1 MVIRWPSMPLGILF
15 LVILFLIKYTVHSLL
30 SVSKTTYLVTTPSE
44 LLKTRYL
51 LGTLCVNYMM
61 IHTADQSLAWLD
73 CNSNCSLLLFWI
85 LAYIFPL
92 ECRLFVDINRAFPW
106 KKNNYISVV
115 LELYQSLLVY
125 LKRYFFLSLLLL
137 SISITVR
144 KARYLSF
151 LYRWIWVF
159 LNAGSR

>member
-61 IHTADQSLAWLD
+61 IHTADAHTRVWLD
-73 CNSNCSLLLFWI
+73 WTAIAIALCFCFGFWHTFSHLNVVYLLISIGLFH
-85 LAYIFPL
+85 
-92 ECRLFVDINRAFPW
+92 E
-106 KKNNYISVV
+106 KKNKYISVV
-115 LELYQSLLVY
+115 LHCIN
-125 LKRYFFLSLLLL
+125 RFL
-137 SISITVR
+137 
-144 KARYLSF
+144 F
-151 LYRWIWVF
+151 IWKDIVLF
-159 LNAGSR
+159 CFP